1 MIEGTLNKMLS
12 GSWAVCRSGKN
23 PIEIKPGDAFRI
35 EVDGRMRHTRMEFD
49 DDRGYHSVDGY
60 MLTSGS
66 RVALARN

>member
-35 EVDGRMRHTRMEFD
+35 EVDGIMRRTRMEFED
-49 DDRGYHSVDGY
+49 ERGYHSVDGY
-60 MLTSGS
+60 KLRGGL
-66 RVALARN
+66 RAALVHH